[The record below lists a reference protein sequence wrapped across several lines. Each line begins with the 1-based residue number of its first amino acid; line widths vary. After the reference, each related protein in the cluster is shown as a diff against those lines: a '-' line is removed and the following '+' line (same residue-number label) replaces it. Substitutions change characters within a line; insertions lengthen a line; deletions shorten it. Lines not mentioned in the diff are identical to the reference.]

1 MPLPA
6 FGITL
11 DNDVASDVLQLADE
25 VEPGWTS
32 RTEVRLVMPT
42 KDTAYDILINLNAEG
57 QRNLLGNSGGP

>member
-25 VEPGWTS
+25 VEPGWAS
-32 RTEVRLVMPT
+32 RTEVRLVMTT
-42 KDTAYDILINLNAEG
+42 KGYG
-57 QRNLLGNSGGP
+57 VRHPY